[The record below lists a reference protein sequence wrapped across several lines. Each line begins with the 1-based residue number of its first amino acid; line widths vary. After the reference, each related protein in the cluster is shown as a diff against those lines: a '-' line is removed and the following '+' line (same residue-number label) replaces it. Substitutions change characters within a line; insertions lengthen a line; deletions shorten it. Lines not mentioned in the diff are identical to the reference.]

1 MILYHNRSSEVEGI
15 RGGIRFEMSA
25 TKSDA
30 KNGPATTTV
39 DQPKGSISTT
49 TLQVNGVEKVR
60 RVSESEEILEYVE
73 DPYCSETK
81 PQKINFHDV
90 TSAAFM
96 IRGGV
101 NLTPC
106 PRSHLCEMTG
116 MDVYLKKEFEQF
128 TGRSIDFE

>member
-1 MILYHNRSSEVEGI
+1 
-15 RGGIRFEMSA
+15 MSA

-30 KNGPATTTV
+30 KNGPATTT
-39 DQPKGSISTT
+39 
-49 TLQVNGVEKVR
+49 LQVNGVEKVR
-60 RVSESEEILEYVE
+60 RLSESEEVLEYVE
-73 DPYCSETK
+73 DPFCSETK

-101 NLTPC
+101 NMTPC

-128 TGRSIDFE
+128 TGRSIDFV

>member
-1 MILYHNRSSEVEGI
+1 
-15 RGGIRFEMSA
+15 MSD
-25 TKSDA
+25 K
-30 KNGPATTTV
+30 KNGSVPAEASKSPV
-39 DQPKGSISTT
+39 
-49 TLQVNGVEKVR
+49 TLQVNGGAGEKVR
-60 RVSESEEILEYVE
+60 HISFNENEEILEHVE

-101 NLTPC
+101 EMTPC

-116 MDVYLKKEFEQF
+116 MDVYLKKEFLQF
-128 TGRSIDFE
+128 TGR